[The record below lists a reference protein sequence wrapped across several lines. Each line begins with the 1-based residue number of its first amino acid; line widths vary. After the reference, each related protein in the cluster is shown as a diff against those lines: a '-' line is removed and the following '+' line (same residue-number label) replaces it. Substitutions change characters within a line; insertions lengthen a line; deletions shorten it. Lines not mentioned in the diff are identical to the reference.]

1 MDDLM
6 NLTAQE
12 MRNRSTLETG
22 MLMADKFINR
32 NYLIR
37 LSGYRVLPLDMQY
50 QSTGSI
56 RLFKIEKIVYDKKE
70 NVNDKLISVYSA
82 LQDVDSSALMILEGT
97 PTGTSMYVGVRS
109 EINAATAG
117 KILEKSFQGNF
128 CGSELKSMV
137 NSEIDQLMK
146 KMVSS
151 PAAGTCK
158 NVSCVTVVP
167 SPRDEDKDKFV
178 QGLEKFADTM
188 QGEIYT
194 ALFIATPVSKPNL
207 EMRKRGL
214 EELYSSLTPF
224 LKTSLAY
231 GTNSSESVARGRYT
245 NFADSVNNSISNTT
259 GKNRGQTETSTQGKN
274 SGFGFHGFS
283 SGSSSSYSSGYS
295 TGESWTRAVTT
306 GNSHSTGGGDNETET
321 QTTGDS
327 KTITIEHQN
336 KAVQALTEKID
347 KQMARISEC
356 ESFGVWECA
365 CYFIAEDIQ
374 TSVVAANSYKAL
386 VSGENTG
393 VENSFV
399 NVWGIQ
405 NIFQTNQILEYMRY
419 GIHPLVEVPGEGNF
433 KSQIVSAANLVSGKE
448 LPFIMGIPHKSV
460 SGIHVSSIA
469 EFGRNVFAEGRGKKG
484 RSIPVG
490 KIFHMGRTE
499 EHEIRLDL
507 DSLTSH
513 CFITGST
520 GSGKSNTT
528 YCILEELAACHIPF
542 LVIEPAK
549 GEYRTAFGGLP
560 GIRIFTTNPR
570 YHRMLQI
577 NPFRFDSHIHVLEH
591 LDRLVE
597 IFNACWEM
605 YAAMP
610 AILKNAMER
619 MYLEKGWDLMNSMYL
634 GEGAVRYP
642 TFRDLLKILPK
653 IISSSEYSADT
664 KGDYTGALVTRVAS
678 LTNGIMGQVFCGN
691 CDVTD
696 RELFDETCI
705 VDLSRVGSAETKS
718 LIMGILVMK
727 LSEYRAANASGQNLG
742 LRHVTVMEE
751 AHNLLK
757 KSSGSG
763 GNGGADL
770 IGKSVE
776 MISNSI
782 AEMRTYGEGFL
793 IVDQSPTAV
802 DISAIKN
809 TNTKIIMRLPEQ
821 EDCKAVGRSVSLNE
835 DQILELS
842 RLGTGIAVI
851 MQNNWLEA
859 VRGRIYPARRQYEKQ
874 AVLVP
879 EDGIRTLRGKLI
891 MELLNQYTARSFDE
905 NRLLALLKG
914 APVPEDKAGEYGR
927 SAREIASVMTKR
939 RDSRQFSDS
948 LMSLAGCRN
957 LFDILENELGSIDF
971 SNVTEDDEIQIF
983 VWHKLFLK
991 KLDHYLTM
999 NPGKKKLLSQYL
1011 IYSRLLEDGTSKYII
1026 IYNTLFH

>member
-448 LPFIMGIPHKSV
+448 LPFIMGI
-460 SGIHVSSIA
+460 
-469 EFGRNVFAEGRGKKG
+469 
-484 RSIPVG
+484 
-490 KIFHMGRTE
+490 
-499 EHEIRLDL
+499 
-507 DSLTSH
+507 
-513 CFITGST
+513 
-520 GSGKSNTT
+520 
-528 YCILEELAACHIPF
+528 
-542 LVIEPAK
+542 
-549 GEYRTAFGGLP
+549 
-560 GIRIFTTNPR
+560 
-570 YHRMLQI
+570 
-577 NPFRFDSHIHVLEH
+577 
-591 LDRLVE
+591 
-597 IFNACWEM
+597 
-605 YAAMP
+605 
-610 AILKNAMER
+610 
-619 MYLEKGWDLMNSMYL
+619 
-634 GEGAVRYP
+634 
-642 TFRDLLKILPK
+642 
-653 IISSSEYSADT
+653 
-664 KGDYTGALVTRVAS
+664 
-678 LTNGIMGQVFCGN
+678 
-691 CDVTD
+691 
-696 RELFDETCI
+696 
-705 VDLSRVGSAETKS
+705 
-718 LIMGILVMK
+718 LVMK

-821 EDCKAVGRSVSLNE
+821 KDCKAVGRSVSLNE